1 MGDFASRELRVA
13 MLAGEASGDLLG
25 SHLLQALKKRYPRL
39 KAYGV
44 GGPKMQGLGFDAW
57 YPMEQLAVRGYVEVI
72 RSLPKLLRLRGD
84 LKRRFLRDRPDIFIG
99 IDAPDFNLALERK
112 LKSAGI
118 PTVHYVSPS
127 IWAWRRERMHKIKRA
142 VDKILALFPFEV
154 PIYERAGIPVAYV
167 GHPLAD
173 ESPEHPDRDGMRE
186 QLKIPPG
193 ASVVALLPGSR
204 QSEVQQMAELMIAT
218 ACLIREQI
226 SDVHFL
232 VPLIS
237 RETRLVFEGALY
249 RQQAED
255 LPLTILFGHAHEAM
269 TAADTVL
276 VASGTATL
284 EAALL
289 KCAMVITYTMPTT
302 SAWIMR
308 RKAYL
313 PYVGL
318 PNIIA
323 GEFVVPEL
331 LQEDALPENL
341 AQAMCNLIREP
352 RVRSRLQT
360 RFLAMHRELRQGTAE
375 RAVDAIVSLLDP
387 STGRADAPQACKT

>member
-1 MGDFASRELRVA
+1 

-25 SHLLQALKKRYPRL
+25 SHLLQALKSRYPNL
-39 KAYGV
+39 SAFGI
-44 GGPKMQGLGFDAW
+44 GGPKMQAEGLDAW
-57 YPMEQLAVRGYVEVI
+57 YPMEQLAVRGYVEVV
-72 RSLPKLLRLRGD
+72 RSLPKLLRLRREF
-84 LKRRFLRDRPDIFIG
+84 KRRLLRERPDVFIG
-99 IDAPDFNLALERK
+99 IDAPDFNLALEK
-112 LKSAGI
+112 SLKTAGI
-118 PTVHYVSPS
+118 TTIHYVSPS
-127 IWAWRRERMHKIKRA
+127 IWAWRGERIHQIKRA
-142 VDKILALFPFEV
+142 VDKVLALFPFEV

-173 ESPEHPDRDGMRE
+173 KLPEHPDHQGTRE
-186 QLKIPPG
+186 RLKVPPG

-204 QSEVQQMAELMIAT
+204 QSEVRQMSGLMIAT
-218 ACLIREQI
+218 ALLIREQVP
-226 SDVHFL
+226 DAHFL
-232 VPLIS
+232 VPLVS
-237 RETRLVFEGALY
+237 RETRLIFEGALY
-249 RQQAED
+249 RQGAEG

-269 TAADTVL
+269 IAADAAL

-289 KCAMVITYTMPTT
+289 KCAMVITYTMPAA

-323 GEFVVPEL
+323 GEFIVPEL

-341 AQAMCNLIREP
+341 AQAVCNLLRNP
-352 RVRSRLQT
+352 RLRARLQE
-360 RFLAMHRELRQGTAE
+360 RFQAMHAQLRQGTAE
-375 RAVDAIVSLLDP
+375 RAVDAIVPLLAG
-387 STGRADAPQACKT
+387 TAYKA

>member
-1 MGDFASRELRVA
+1 MGDFTSRELRVA

-25 SHLLQALKKRYPRL
+25 SHLLQALRKRYPCL
-39 KAYGV
+39 KAYGI
-44 GGPKMQGLGFDAW
+44 GGPKMQERGFDAW

-72 RSLPKLLRLRGD
+72 RSLPKLLRLRGN
-84 LKRRFLRDRPDIFIG
+84 LKRRLLRNRPDIFIG
-99 IDAPDFNLALERK
+99 IDAPDFNLALERR

-118 PTVHYVSPS
+118 PTIHYVSPS
-127 IWAWRRERMHKIKRA
+127 IWAWRRERIHKIKRA

-173 ESPEHPDRDGMRE
+173 ELPEHPDRDGMRE
-186 QLKIPPG
+186 QLKIPSG

-218 ACLIREQI
+218 ASRIREQI
-226 SDVHFL
+226 SNVHFL
-232 VPLIS
+232 VPLVS
-237 RETRLVFEGALY
+237 RETRLIFEGAMY
-249 RQQAED
+249 RQHAED

-269 TAADTVL
+269 IAADTAL

-289 KCAMVITYTMPTT
+289 KCAMVITYTMPAT

-341 AQAMCNLIREP
+341 AQAVCNLVRDP
-352 RVRSRLQT
+352 RVRSRLES

-375 RAVDAIVSLLDP
+375 RAVDAIASLLNRN
-387 STGRADAPQACKT
+387 TGPADVTNGSKA

>member
-1 MGDFASRELRVA
+1 MSDFTSRELRVA

-39 KAYGV
+39 RAYGI
-44 GGPKMQGLGFDAW
+44 GGPKMQALGFDSW
-57 YPMEQLAVRGYVEVI
+57 YPMEQLAVRGYVEVL
-72 RSLPKLLRLRGD
+72 RSLPRLLRLRGE
-84 LKRRFLRDRPDIFIG
+84 LKRRLLRERPDVFIG

-112 LKSAGI
+112 LKRAGV

-127 IWAWRRERMHKIKRA
+127 IWAWRAERIHKIKRA

-173 ESPEHPDRDGMRE
+173 ELPEHPDREGMRE
-186 QLKIPPG
+186 QLKIPSG
-193 ASVVALLPGSR
+193 TSVVALLPGSR

-218 ACLIREQI
+218 ASRIREQI
-226 SDVHFL
+226 DNVHFL
-232 VPLIS
+232 VPLVS
-237 RETRLVFEGALY
+237 RETRLIFEGALY

-289 KCAMVITYTMPTT
+289 KCAMVITYTMPAA

-341 AQAMCNLIREP
+341 AQAVCNLLRDA
-352 RVRSRLQT
+352 RVRSRLQA
-360 RFLAMHRELRQGTAE
+360 RFLVMHRELRQGSAE
-375 RAVDAIVSLLDP
+375 KAVDAIVSLLDQ
-387 STGRADAPQACKT
+387 DAGSAGTLQAART

>member
-1 MGDFASRELRVA
+1 MGDLTSRELRVA

-25 SHLLQALKKRYPRL
+25 SHLLKALKIRYPRI

-44 GGPKMQGLGFDAW
+44 GGPKMQESGFEAW
-57 YPMEQLAVRGYVEVI
+57 YPMEQLAVRGYVEVL
-72 RSLPKLLRLRGD
+72 RSLPKLMRLRGV
-84 LKRRFLRDRPDIFIG
+84 LKRRLLRDRPDIFIG
-99 IDAPDFNLALERK
+99 IDAPDFNLVLERK

-118 PTVHYVSPS
+118 LTVHYVSPS
-127 IWAWRRERMHKIKRA
+127 IWAWRKERIHKIKRA
-142 VDKILALFPFEV
+142 VDKVLALFPFEV

-173 ESPEHPDRDGMRE
+173 ELPEHPDRAGMRE
-186 QLKIPPG
+186 QLKIP
-193 ASVVALLPGSR
+193 SSINVVALLPGSR
-204 QSEVQQMAELMIAT
+204 QSEVQHMAELMIAT
-218 ACLIREQI
+218 AKQIREQI

-232 VPLIS
+232 VPLVS
-237 RETRLVFEGALY
+237 RETRLIFEGALY
-249 RQQAED
+249 RQHAED

-269 TAADTVL
+269 IAADTVL

-289 KCAMVITYTMPTT
+289 KCAMVITYTMPAA

-308 RKAYL
+308 RNAYL

-341 AQAMCNLIREP
+341 AQAVCNLLRDP

-375 RAVDAIVSLLDP
+375 CAVDAIVSLLEHG
-387 STGRADAPQACKT
+387 TGRTAAVGTVA